1 MLNIKP
7 KRQTLKFFSKTG
19 MYIMLIV
26 ISIIMLYPYLWSIS
40 ASFKED
46 TQLYNGNPLDLIPSP
61 FTMENYERA
70 LTVLPFGRFLLN
82 SLITSTVVP
91 FFMICISTLAA
102 YAFARMNFAGKNF
115 IFLLLLGVMM
125 MPGHIT
131 LIPKY
136 SLMRMLGWI
145 DTYQAL
151 IIPQIFSANIVFNLF
166 FMRQFYLSFP
176 KELEEAAIIDGCS
189 RFKIF
194 TKIIL
199 PNSKPALATIAII
212 SFKNQWNSLLW
223 PLVVINDYKKMPI
236 QVGLTY
242 LQTNVDASWGALI
255 AGATLSIVP
264 VILIFIIFQRY
275 FVNGMLSSGLT
286 GR

>member
-1 MLNIKP
+1 
-7 KRQTLKFFSKTG
+7 

-61 FTMENYERA
+61 FTLENYERA

-115 IFLLLLGVMM
+115 IFILLLGVMM

-131 LIPKY
+131 LIPNY
-136 SLMRMLGWI
+136 SLMQMLGWI
-145 DTYQAL
+145 DSYQAL

-189 RFKIF
+189 RFKVF

-255 AGATLSIVP
+255 AGATLSIIP
-264 VILIFIIFQRY
+264 IILIFIIFQRY

>member
-1 MLNIKP
+1 MFNTKS
-7 KRQTLKFFSKTG
+7 KRQASKFFSTSS
-19 MYIMLIV
+19 MYILLIV
-26 ISIIMLYPYLWSIS
+26 ISIIMLYPYLWSVS

-61 FTMENYERA
+61 FTLENYKRA
-70 LTVLPFGRFLLN
+70 LTILPFGRFLLN

-102 YAFARMNFAGKNF
+102 YAFARMNFAGKNVVF
-115 IFLLLLGVMM
+115 MLLLGVMM

-136 SLMRMLGWI
+136 SLMRILGWI
-145 DTYQAL
+145 NTYQAL

-189 RFKIF
+189 RFKVF

-223 PLVVINDYKKMPI
+223 PLVVINDYEKMPI

-242 LQTNVDASWGALI
+242 LKTNVDASWGALI

-264 VILIFIIFQRY
+264 IVLIFIIFQRY

-286 GR
+286 GK

>member
-166 FMRQFYLSFP
+166 FMRQFYLSFH

-223 PLVVINDYKKMPI
+223 PLVVINDYEKMPI

>member
-1 MLNIKP
+1 MP
-7 KRQTLKFFSKTG
+7 KTISKRRTFKFFSTSS
-19 MYIMLIV
+19 MYLMLIV
-26 ISIIMLYPYLWSIS
+26 ISIIMLYPFLWSIS

-46 TQLYNGNPLDLIPSP
+46 TQLYNGNPLDLIPDP
-61 FTMENYERA
+61 FTLKNYERV
-70 LTVLPFGRFLLN
+70 LTILPFGRFLLN
-82 SLITSTVVP
+82 SAIISTVVP

-102 YAFARMNFAGKNF
+102 YAFARLNFAGKNVLF
-115 IFLLLLGVMM
+115 MLLLAVMM
-125 MPGHIT
+125 VPGHIT

-136 SLMRMLGWI
+136 ALMRMLGWI
-145 DTYQAL
+145 DSYQAL

-223 PLVVINDYKKMPI
+223 PLVVINDYNKMPI

-242 LQTNVDASWGALI
+242 LQTNIDASWGALI

-264 VILIFIIFQRY
+264 IIVVFVIFQRY
-275 FVNGMLSSGLT
+275 FINGMLSSGLT

>member
-1 MLNIKP
+1 MFNIKS
-7 KRQTLKFFSKTG
+7 KRQTSKFFSKTS

-61 FTMENYERA
+61 FTMDNYERA
-70 LTVLPFGRFLLN
+70 LTVLPFGRFLMN

-286 GR
+286 GK

>member
-1 MLNIKP
+1 MLKP
-7 KRQTLKFFSKTG
+7 ISKRRTFKFFSTSS
-19 MYIMLIV
+19 MYLMLIV
-26 ISIIMLYPYLWSIS
+26 ISIIMLYPFLWSIS

-46 TQLYNGNPLDLIPSP
+46 TQLYNGNPLDLIPDP
-61 FTMENYERA
+61 FTLENYERV
-70 LTVLPFGRFLLN
+70 LTILPFGRFLLN
-82 SLITSTVVP
+82 SALISTIVP

-102 YAFARMNFAGKNF
+102 YAFARMNFAGKNVVF
-115 IFLLLLGVMM
+115 MLLLAVMM
-125 MPGHIT
+125 VPGHIT

-136 SLMRMLGWI
+136 ALMRMLGWI
-145 DTYQAL
+145 DSYQAL
-151 IIPQIFSANIVFNLF
+151 IVPQIFSANIVFNLF

-223 PLVVINDYKKMPI
+223 PLVVINDYNKMPV

-242 LQTNVDASWGALI
+242 LQTNIDASWGALI

-264 VILIFIIFQRY
+264 IIVVFVIFQRY
-275 FVNGMLSSGLT
+275 FINGMLSSGLT

>member
-1 MLNIKP
+1 MFNIKS

-61 FTMENYERA
+61 FTLENYERA

-115 IFLLLLGVMM
+115 IFILLLGVMM

-131 LIPKY
+131 LIPNY
-136 SLMRMLGWI
+136 SLMQMLGWI

-189 RFKIF
+189 RFKVF

-255 AGATLSIVP
+255 AGATLSIIP
-264 VILIFIIFQRY
+264 IILIFIIFQRY

>member
-1 MLNIKP
+1 MLKP
-7 KRQTLKFFSKTG
+7 ISKRHTFKFFSTSS
-19 MYIMLIV
+19 MYLMLIV
-26 ISIIMLYPYLWSIS
+26 ISIIMLYPFLWSIS

-46 TQLYNGNPLDLIPSP
+46 TQLYNGNPLDLIPDP
-61 FTMENYERA
+61 FTLENYERV
-70 LTVLPFGRFLLN
+70 LTILPFGRFLLN
-82 SLITSTVVP
+82 SALISTIVP

-102 YAFARMNFAGKNF
+102 YAFARMNFAGKNVVF
-115 IFLLLLGVMM
+115 MLLLAVMM
-125 MPGHIT
+125 VPGHIT

-136 SLMRMLGWI
+136 ALMRMLGWI
-145 DTYQAL
+145 DSYQAL
-151 IIPQIFSANIVFNLF
+151 IVPQIFSANIVFNLF

-223 PLVVINDYKKMPI
+223 PLVVINDYNKMPI

-242 LQTNVDASWGALI
+242 LQTNIDASWGALI

-264 VILIFIIFQRY
+264 IIVVFVIFQRY
-275 FVNGMLSSGLT
+275 FINGMLSSGLT

>member
-1 MLNIKP
+1 MLKTKT
-7 KRQTLKFFSKTG
+7 KRQTFKFFSTSG
-19 MYIMLIV
+19 MYLMLIV
-26 ISIIMLYPYLWSIS
+26 ISIIMLYPFLWSVS
-40 ASFKED
+40 ASFKGD
-46 TQLYNGNPLDLIPSP
+46 TQLYNGNPLDLIPDP
-61 FTMENYERA
+61 FTLRNYERV
-70 LTVLPFGRFLLN
+70 LTILPFGRFLLN
-82 SLITSTVVP
+82 SAIISTVVP

-102 YAFARMNFAGKNF
+102 YAFARMNFTGKNVLF
-115 IFLLLLGVMM
+115 MLLLAVMM
-125 MPGHIT
+125 VPGHIT

-136 SLMRMLGWI
+136 ALMRMLGWI
-145 DTYQAL
+145 DSYQAL

-223 PLVVINDYKKMPI
+223 PLVVINDYEKMPI
-236 QVGLTY
+236 QVGMTY
-242 LQTNVDASWGALI
+242 LKTNIDASWGALI

-264 VILIFIIFQRY
+264 IVLVFIIFQRY
-275 FVNGMLSSGLT
+275 FVNGMLNSGLT
-286 GR
+286 GK

>member
-7 KRQTLKFFSKTG
+7 KRQTLKFFSKSG